1 MNQWPLRSG
10 IFALILRKVYVIN
23 LNRKHFTVAA
33 SDIKLALLTI
43 IKCLYLYGHFKQ
55 ILKYYISYINILFI
69 NRLNEGHGKSGEIS
83 WVFCENPQVN
93 ILGRSNKYRL

>member
-1 MNQWPLRSG
+1 MASKIWHK

-33 SDIKLALLTI
+33 SDIKLVLLTILNI

-83 WVFCENPQVN
+83 
-93 ILGRSNKYRL
+93 